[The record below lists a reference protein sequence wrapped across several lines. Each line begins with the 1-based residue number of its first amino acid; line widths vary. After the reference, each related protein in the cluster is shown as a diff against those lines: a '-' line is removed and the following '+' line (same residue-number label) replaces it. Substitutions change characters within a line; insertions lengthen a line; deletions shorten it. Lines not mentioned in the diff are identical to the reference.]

1 MIAAVESA
9 QSPSQGFS
17 GYLRTFGA
25 LVALALAAVGVFN
38 YVVDPYLVFHLPDD
52 VITISRPNKNRLSP
66 LSKSLA
72 IARLQP
78 SVVYVGNSRTEVGLP
93 TRHEALGTQRAFNGA
108 LTGASVADAIMM
120 ARHAMA
126 VSDVNLVVMGVDFWT
141 FSSQQTN
148 PHFDRV
154 LVGQSH
160 LDYLWRGPALQ
171 FRHALSWDTTLAS
184 LSVVRRARAPDCPSF
199 LSGAGQ
205 RDPACMVMTLRKL
218 GGPRAAFEYWIRTVD
233 RREQNSAVGDRA
245 KAIEQLGAFIDDAC
259 RAKVTVRIYVNPTH
273 ALMLDTLR
281 LTGQW
286 GEFESWKRALVEEVA
301 RHPQCEPHLLDFSGY
316 NSVTSEPSPLVTG
329 QEMRW
334 FWEASHYRSEVG
346 DLILAQVL
354 GAKSADAPSAFGIE
368 LDRDGLEQV
377 LSRGRLEQRDY
388 LVRHAEDVAALER
401 MLSEPATP
409 AGGASRSAAGR
420 AAPPE

>member
-1 MIAAVESA
+1 MTTAAESA

-17 GYLRTFGA
+17 GYLRTFGL
-25 LVALALAAVGVFN
+25 LVVLALAAVGVFN

-52 VITISRPNKNRLSP
+52 AIAISRPNKNRLSP

-93 TRHEALGTQRAFNGA
+93 ARHDALGAQRAFNGA

-126 VSDVNLVVMGVDFWT
+126 VSDVNLIVMGVDFWT

-148 PHFDRV
+148 PHFDRA
-154 LVGQSH
+154 LVGRSR

-184 LSVVRRARAPDCPSF
+184 LSVVRRPRAPDCPSF
-199 LSGAGQ
+199 LARAGQ
-205 RDPACMVMTLRKL
+205 RDPTCMVMTLRKL
-218 GGPRAAFEYWIRTVD
+218 GGPRSAFEYWIRTVD
-233 RREQNSAVGDRA
+233 RRDQRSAASDRA
-245 KAIEQLGAFIDDAC
+245 KAIEQLGAFVDDAC
-259 RAKVTVRIYVNPTH
+259 RTRVKVRIYVNPTH

-281 LTGQW
+281 LSGQW
-286 GEFESWKRALVEEVA
+286 EEFESWKRSLVEEIA
-301 RHPQCEPHLLDFSGY
+301 RHPECDPRLHDFSGY

-346 DLILAQVL
+346 DLILARVL
-354 GAKSADAPSAFGIE
+354 GAKPADAPAAFGVE
-368 LDRDGLEQV
+368 LNRDEAEKA
-377 LSRGRLEQRDY
+377 LSRVRVEQRDY
-388 LVRHAEDVAALER
+388 LDSHADDVAALER
-401 MLSEPATP
+401 MLAEPATP
-409 AGGASRSAAGR
+409 AGGAKPIRRG
-420 AAPPE
+420 